1 MFTCSL
7 VYWSFNLDLYRISNL
22 SLEDKKQR
30 CLTHIVF
37 FSNNHWNVPECRE
50 HEQKMSTKKF
60 VCTSSSSR
68 GYFFNGTTDQTFLRV
83 AAVGKLYCLFKN
95 VSASATTA
103 ATTTTTTN
111 DRIDEEADESER
123 AAWMAL
129 PVERGPQGSADSRFR
144 SGVHR
149 PCYPIENAGPDLPTF
164 VPPRASFSLLFTS
177 LRFPFLPDE
186 KFAHRT
192 HRRSLIKISILI
204 VRQPPSRADVLAG
217 AWFHARVRGCSY
229 ARPLSVIR
237 DKATPLFARFCR
249 FRSVVDSRFHN
260 IPYRLIVRRY
270 GFAFVS
276 LSASIE
282 MQHEYSQHN
291 VRQRFTFKNNRQII
305 VKYTILYISKNVI
318 K

>member
-1 MFTCSL
+1 MIYIRYQIFSRKRR
-7 VYWSFNLDLYRISNL
+7 S
-22 SLEDKKQR
+22 
-30 CLTHIVF
+30 THVIF
-37 FSNNHWNVPECRE
+37 FLLITEMSQNVASTNNIP
-50 HEQKMSTKKF
+50 SKKF
-60 VCTSSSSR
+60 STSSPSR
-68 GYFFNGTTDQTFLRV
+68 GYFFNGTTDQTFSRV

-111 DRIDEEADESER
+111 DRIGEEADESER

-144 SGVHR
+144 SGVRR

-164 VPPRASFSLLFTS
+164 VPPRAFSLLFTS
-177 LRFPFLPDE
+177 LRSPFLPDE

-229 ARPLSVIR
+229 ARPLSVTR
-237 DKATPLFARFCR
+237 DEATPLFARFCR

-260 IPYRLIVRRY
+260 IPYRLIVRRC
-270 GFAFVS
+270 GFAFAFLISVNGNASRIFACNVS
-276 LSASIE
+276 S
-282 MQHEYSQHN
+282 
-291 VRQRFTFKNNRQII
+291 TFYLQK
-305 VKYTILYISKNVI
+305 
-318 K
+318 

>member
-1 MFTCSL
+1 M
-7 VYWSFNLDLYRISNL
+7 
-22 SLEDKKQR
+22 
-30 CLTHIVF
+30 
-37 FSNNHWNVPECRE
+37 
-50 HEQKMSTKKF
+50 
-60 VCTSSSSR
+60 SSSSR
-68 GYFFNGTTDQTFLRV
+68 GFFLTATDQTFSRV
-83 AAVGKLYCLFKN
+83 AAVGKSYCLFKN

-103 ATTTTTTN
+103 AATTTTTTN
-111 DRIDEEADESER
+111 DRIGEEADESER

-164 VPPRASFSLLFTS
+164 VPPRAFSLLFTS
-177 LRFPFLPDE
+177 LRSPFLPDE

-217 AWFHARVRGCSY
+217 AWFHARVRGCSC
-229 ARPLSVIR
+229 ARPLSVTH

-249 FRSVVDSRFHN
+249 FRSMVDSRFHN

-270 GFAFVS
+270 GFAFAS

-282 MQHEYSQHN
+282 MHHEYCM
-291 VRQRFTFKNNRQII
+291 
-305 VKYTILYISKNVI
+305 
-318 K
+318 